1 MGLFS
6 RKDWNIIAVI
16 FERQDRYQ
24 ISGQR
29 AKGGSATTARDGAK
43 NHSRCIY
50 WAVFDQKGALLE
62 SGPGKGSN
70 HVPTDVVKTFDREI
84 RTNRSIRDVLKAL
97 ETKEADKL
105 AKPLVWNA
113 YPKPKPRVDDPAFDE

>member
-1 MGLFS
+1 MGLFN

-29 AKGGSATTARDGAK
+29 AKGGAADTARDGAK
-43 NHSRCIY
+43 NHPRTIY
-50 WAVFDQKGALLE
+50 WAAFDQKGSLVE

-70 HVPTDVVKTFDREI
+70 NVPNDVVKAFDREI
-84 RTNRSIRDVLKAL
+84 RTNRSILDVLKAL

-105 AKPLVWNA
+105 AKPLVWNG
-113 YPKPKPRVDDPAFDE
+113 YPKKKQTPAED